1 MIVNCDF
8 NGDGHPDHNKYDWK
22 GPLKKLFVR
31 QLQLVRRFDS
41 VSQVHPAK
49 RIDEGYKDEF
59 YDFDIDVSVSVGC
72 RLTL

>member
-1 MIVNCDF
+1 MI
-8 NGDGHPDHNKYDWK
+8 DGHPDHDKYDWK
-22 GPLKKLFVR
+22 GPLKELFVR

-49 RIDEGYKDEF
+49 RIYEGYKDEF
-59 YDFDIDVSVSVGC
+59 YDDDLIMTMSVSVGC